1 MNRAEMAVAF
11 GAGVA
16 SPQGGCWGQFLLV
29 LGHMKR
35 TKDYFAWG
43 CFPKIE
49 WTIHDWEPPI
59 GSGRFISRDCTMRR
73 VRIIERAGEIYTY
86 AAVDRETGEVPLQ
99 LADRAALVA
108 LCERLGWVIHEE
120 KRAGGPRDERQ
131 RTGERHRSH
140 PRRRVGG
147 SSKYT
152 SARKRQRDRT
162 LAASSGGRR

>member
-1 MNRAEMAVAF
+1 
-11 GAGVA
+11 
-16 SPQGGCWGQFLLV
+16 
-29 LGHMKR
+29 
-35 TKDYFAWG
+35 
-43 CFPKIE
+43 
-49 WTIHDWEPPI
+49 
-59 GSGRFISRDCTMRR
+59 MRR
-73 VRIIERAGEIYTY
+73 VRIIERAGETYTY

-120 KRAGGPRDERQ
+120 KRAGGPP

-162 LAASSGGRR
+162 LAASSAGRR

>member
-1 MNRAEMAVAF
+1 MTATGIRAPERPALDAG
-11 GAGVA
+11 GARRANHRG
-16 SPQGGCWGQFLLV
+16 
-29 LGHMKR
+29 R
-35 TKDYFAWG
+35 D
-43 CFPKIE
+43 IR
-49 WTIHDWEPPI
+49 DREPPI
-59 GSGRFISRDCTMRR
+59 DPDVFWQDCIMRR
-73 VRIIERAGEIYTY
+73 VRIIERAGETYTY

-131 RTGERHRSH
+131 PTGERHRTH

-152 SARKRQRDRT
+152 GARKRQRDRT
-162 LAASSGGRR
+162 LAASSAGRR